1 MGKGQRDTAGLVQFS
16 AGDPED
22 FEALYGEL
30 RGVPGI
36 AIEAISVP
44 IAEGDQGTMLDFLTV
59 ACSGG
64 AITAA
69 LQIIKAVVESRGPK
83 FSLRVGSGKDRLEVN
98 TDNIDELLP
107 VLRELL
113 SGP

>member
-1 MGKGQRDTAGLVQFS
+1 MGKGQRDTTGSVQFS
-16 AGDPED
+16 AGGPED
-22 FEALYGEL
+22 LEALYEEL

-36 AIEAISVP
+36 TTEAIATP

-64 AITAA
+64 AITVA

-83 FSLRVGSGKDRLEVN
+83 FSLRVSSGKDRLEVN
-98 TDNIDELLP
+98 ADNIDELLP

-113 SGP
+113 GGS